1 MTGTTAG
8 KISVRCDS
16 VSPAPYAPFVAAIK
30 EGLGQTGFVEGRNIA
45 IEYRWAEGHY
55 DRLPQQAAELV
66 ARGAQEDTAV
76 LTDRFPVQPVNDV
89 LQGLLATA
97 PGGAGFF
104 VNAQLLVRARSAFQ
118 DYIRSRNLFD
128 ASESLRIV
136 SDPLHRLIDEGGRRE
151 VTLPAPLVLTRNG
164 SCNRSQF
171 GIEIRLLDEMSNEA
185 AEQRSDAQRVLDV
198 RADVRDPQL
207 ESWVLQRGAD
217 DPPDVAGI
225 LDHAGCNKGVD
236 VVLVLR
242 ERLEQLWKARARK
255 LVVGGETVATQ
266 AGPMS
271 LPERRGGAERQ

>member
-1 MTGTTAG
+1 MENG
-8 KISVRCDS
+8 I
-16 VSPAPYAPFVAAIK
+16 
-30 EGLGQTGFVEGRNIA
+30 
-45 IEYRWAEGHY
+45 
-55 DRLPQQAAELV
+55 DRPW
-66 ARGAQEDTAV
+66 
-76 LTDRFPVQPVNDV
+76 
-89 LQGLLATA
+89 
-97 PGGAGFF
+97 
-104 VNAQLLVRARSAFQ
+104 
-118 DYIRSRNLFD
+118 
-128 ASESLRIV
+128 
-136 SDPLHRLIDEGGRRE
+136 LHRLLIDEGGRRA
-151 VTLPAPLVLTRNG
+151 VTLRAPLVLTRNG

-242 ERLEQLWKARARK
+242 ERLEHLWKARARK

-271 LPERRGGAERQ
+271 LPERRGGAERQQNGQEGDGPIHDLDAAGRSRWPQKRVRCPCQNGEEVLSASRTGKKGMARYMISMRRAGSGTST